1 MRPQPNIF
9 IRILVPFCIG
19 IWVLHGMSFTKLNLL
34 LQSSVLSIFILLLIF
49 NHLYTLL
56 KVYHYKILIGCLFN
70 LFFFLLG
77 GLSDLRYDTLQNSD
91 HFSQYSAEYLKICV
105 ADEPQQKGSV
115 LRFSAKVIAAFHNEK
130 GATYQGRISTV
141 DQGRKKLSATGSLL
155 VIIYSKTARL
165 PQLHYGET
173 YIIPAR
179 YTEVEPAYNPA
190 EFDFRSWLA
199 NQNIYHQIFLSPA
212 ELIST
217 GEHNGSVFVRYA
229 LFLRKRQVETYRKLI
244 RNDEAF
250 AVASTLILGY
260 RSDLD
265 AGTLAAYSK
274 TGTIHALSVSGMHV
288 GIVYLV
294 LEWALG
300 WMNRKII
307 LKWVKVCCILTL
319 IWFYTILTG
328 YSASVLRSAIMLTF
342 FILAKSVHKQA
353 GSYHVLAC
361 SAFCLLVYDPF
372 LLWDTGFQLSYMAVM
387 GLVYLQPKIFQLIA
401 FKWIAFQKL
410 WNMISLSL
418 AAQVLTFPL
427 SVYYFHQFPV
437 YFLLSNLFITLP
449 VTLLMYAGL
458 LLLLFRL
465 YWLAPFFEWLIT
477 FMNRG
482 LDYIAC
488 LPYSTVN
495 SIWLTKTELILLCLA
510 MCFSFAVISTQK
522 KGFMFAA
529 IFALICLQGLL
540 AKDKIT
546 AWKQKKIILFSLQKN
561 YAVAFINSTKALL
574 ITDLLPA
581 DKDFRF
587 HIQPALDQQ
596 KISSLVCMPF
606 GKDDQLH
613 RDNQPHGLTIKD
625 HQLYFGNFSV
635 LLVDTCFNKK
645 NIVGSYH
652 FDALWLHGSPRIKLS
667 EIRQHISFKKI
678 WIDASNKTYAIQ
690 KFEADT
696 LNFKHSTIVMKKNK
710 AFLYQ

>member
-1 MRPQPNIF
+1 MKQQPNIF

-34 LQSSVLSIFILLLIF
+34 LQLFVLSIFILLLIF
-49 NHLYTLL
+49 NYLYTLL
-56 KVYHYKILIGCLFN
+56 KVYHYKTFIGCLFN

-77 GLSDLRYDTLQNSD
+77 GLADLRNDTLQDSD

-115 LRFSAKVIAAFHNEK
+115 LRFSVKVIAAYMAGN
-130 GATYQGRISTV
+130 RRSTA
-141 DQGRKKLSATGSLL
+141 QEQQQKRQPATGSLL

-173 YIIPAR
+173 FFIPAR
-179 YTEVEPAYNPA
+179 YTAVEPPYNPA

-199 NQNIYHQIFLSPA
+199 NQHIYHQIFLSPA
-212 ELIST
+212 ELTGT
-217 GEHNGSVFVRYA
+217 GEHTGSA
-229 LFLRKRQVETYRKLI
+229 LVKFALSLRKRQVETYRKLI
-244 RNDEAF
+244 RNNEAF

-288 GIVYLV
+288 GIIYLI
-294 LEWALG
+294 LDWALR
-300 WMNRKII
+300 WMNRKTI
-307 LKWVKVCCILTL
+307 LKWIKVFCILTL

-361 SAFCLLVYDPF
+361 SAFCLLVYDPL

-387 GLVYLQPKIFQLIA
+387 GLVYLQPKIYQLIA
-401 FKWIAFQKL
+401 FKWVILQKL

-465 YWLAPFFEWLIT
+465 YWLAPLFEWLIT

-482 LDYIAC
+482 LEYIAC
-488 LPYSTVN
+488 LPYSTIS

-510 MCFSFAVISTQK
+510 MCFSFAIISTQK
-522 KGFMFAA
+522 KGFVFLFFFAM
-529 IFALICLQGLL
+529 ICLQGLL
-540 AKDKIT
+540 ARDKIT
-546 AWKQKKIILFSLQKN
+546 AWKQKRIILFSLQKN
-561 YAVAFINSTKALL
+561 YAVAFINSTKAIL

-596 KISSLVCMPF
+596 KISTMICIPL
-606 GKDDQLH
+606 GKDHQPTIRDDQL
-613 RDNQPHGLTIKD
+613 RGLTIKD
-625 HQLYFGNFSV
+625 HQLYFGKFSV
-635 LLVDTCFNKK
+635 LLVDSCFNRK
-645 NIVGSYH
+645 NILGSHH
-652 FDALWLHGSPRIKLS
+652 FDALWLHDSPKIKLN

-678 WIDASNKTYAIQ
+678 WIDASSKTYAIQ

-696 LNFKHSTIVMKKNK
+696 LNFKHSNIVMKKNK
-710 AFLYQ
+710 AFLYQLK